1 MTKVKIEDRFGII
14 AISKGF
20 ISFEQFM
27 KAMAI
32 QIKDEIEIERHT
44 IIGKIL
50 MDQGL
55 LDKTQVDKVLKVMR
69 NKNE

>member
-1 MTKVKIEDRFGII
+1 MTKGKIEDRFGMI

-27 KAMAI
+27 KAIAI

-50 MDQGL
+50 RINFSISL
-55 LDKTQVDKVLKVMR
+55 SIS
-69 NKNE
+69 

>member
-1 MTKVKIEDRFGII
+1 MTKGKIEDRFSMI

-55 LDKTQVDKVLKVMR
+55 LNKAQVDEVLELMR
-69 NKNE
+69 NKNG

>member
-1 MTKVKIEDRFGII
+1 MKKGNIEDRFGLI

-44 IIGKIL
+44 ITGKIL

-55 LDKTQVDKVLKVMR
+55 LNQTQVDEVLKTI
-69 NKNE
+69 KKKDE

>member
-1 MTKVKIEDRFGII
+1 MTKGKIEDRFGMI

-20 ISFEQFM
+20 ISLEQFM

-50 MDQGL
+50 MDRGL
-55 LDKTQVDKVLKVMR
+55 LNQTQVDEVLDLMKSQ
-69 NKNE
+69 NN

>member
-1 MTKVKIEDRFGII
+1 MTKGKIEDRFGMI
-14 AISKGF
+14 AMSKGF
-20 ISFEQFM
+20 ISFEQFI

-32 QIKDEIEIERHT
+32 QIKDEIETERHT

-55 LDKTQVDKVLKVMR
+55 LNNTQVEEVLKVMR
-69 NKNE
+69 NQGE

>member
-1 MTKVKIEDRFGII
+1 MTKGKIEDRFGMI
-14 AISKGF
+14 AISKEF

-55 LDKTQVDKVLKVMR
+55 LDKTQVDVVLKLMK
-69 NKNE
+69 NKNG

>member
-1 MTKVKIEDRFGII
+1 MTKGNIEDRFGMI

-32 QIKDEIEIERHT
+32 QIKDEVEIERHT

-55 LDKTQVDKVLKVMR
+55 LNKTQIDEVLELLRDK
-69 NKNE
+69 NG

>member
-1 MTKVKIEDRFGII
+1 MTKGKIEDRFGMI
-14 AISKGF
+14 AISKEF

-55 LDKTQVDKVLKVMR
+55 LDKTQVDEVLKLMKI
-69 NKNE
+69 KNE

>member
-1 MTKVKIEDRFGII
+1 MTTGKIEDRFGMI
-14 AISKGF
+14 AMSKGF
-20 ISFEQFM
+20 ISFEQLM

-44 IIGKIL
+44 TIGKIL

-55 LDKTQVDKVLKVMR
+55 LEKTQVDEVVKLLG
-69 NKNE
+69 NKNG

>member
-1 MTKVKIEDRFGII
+1 MTKGKIGDRFGMI

-20 ISFEQFM
+20 ISFEQFI

-55 LDKTQVDKVLKVMR
+55 LNKTQVDEVLELMK

>member
-1 MTKVKIEDRFGII
+1 MTKEKIEDRFGMI

-32 QIKDEIEIERHT
+32 QIKDEVEIERHT

-55 LDKTQVDKVLKVMR
+55 LNKTQIDEVLELMG
-69 NKNE
+69 NKNV

>member
-1 MTKVKIEDRFGII
+1 MKKGNIEDRFGLI

-55 LDKTQVDKVLKVMR
+55 LNQTQVDEVLKTI
-69 NKNE
+69 KKKDE

>member
-1 MTKVKIEDRFGII
+1 MTKVKIEDRFGMI
-14 AISKGF
+14 AISKEF

>member
-1 MTKVKIEDRFGII
+1 MAKDRIEDRFGLI

-55 LDKTQVDKVLKVMR
+55 LDQTQVDEVLKVLR
-69 NKNE
+69 NKDE